1 MAPIGRYGERVAG
14 QSDPRVDERALLLAV
29 AVLTFF
35 ELLAVRPCRA
45 DVFHLRHG
53 GTIEGSISPSQK
65 IEADVLAIVTTSG
78 GEIRLFRE
86 DLQRI
91 EPDRPLETEY
101 ERRAPRTENKVAAQW
116 ELAEWCR
123 ENRLPALRTVH
134 LRRILELDPDCVEA
148 RHALG
153 YTHIEGRWVLPGE
166 IPRERGMEYFQGRW
180 RLPQEIDAIEEKSQ
194 TRQAIRDWTLRLK
207 NLRRSLQ
214 DQDRLNRFRIE
225 LAAIRDP
232 LAIKGLLQLL
242 NAEPLPWLRLFYVDV
257 IARIEHVT
265 ALEALINTS
274 LESIDSDVFYKCI
287 DCLVDLRAPGVVDAY
302 VLALRAVRNDHVN
315 RAAYALGQLGDP
327 ASVPPLIEALVTRH
341 RMVISD
347 GSESGTHTATI
358 SRSVSGLGAGQEN
371 AALSVGKGA
380 NVVVVPMQNEEA
392 LTALHRITGNYGY
405 GYDQRAWRTWYS
417 ANQRVPS
424 MAPRRRE

>member
-1 MAPIGRYGERVAG
+1 VAPFGQYRGKAVLRADGRASAPG
-14 QSDPRVDERALLLAV
+14 V
-29 AVLTFF
+29 AVLAFVALF
-35 ELLAVRPCRA
+35 PLRPCGA
-45 DVFHLRHG
+45 ETLHLRNG
-53 GTIEGSISPSQK
+53 GTIEGTIPPGQAAGS
-65 IEADVLAIVTTSG
+65 EWLTIVTTSG

-86 DLQRI
+86 DLLRI
-91 EPDRPLETEY
+91 ESERPREQEY
-101 ERRAPRTENKVAAQW
+101 VRRAPRTQNSVPAQW

-123 ENRLPALRTVH
+123 ENRLPEFRTHH
-134 LRRILELDPDCVEA
+134 LRRIIELDPDCVEA
-148 RHALG
+148 RHGLG
-153 YTHIEGRWVLPGE
+153 YTHVDGRWVLPGE

-180 RLPQEIDAIEEKSQ
+180 RLPQEIEAIEEKLQ

-207 NLRRSLQ
+207 NLRRSVQ
-214 DQDRLNRFRIE
+214 DQDRLNRFRGE

-274 LESIDSDVFYKCI
+274 LESNDSDLFYKCI

-302 VLALRAVRNDHVN
+302 VLALRAVRNDQVN
-315 RAAYALGQLGDP
+315 RAAFALGHLSDP
-327 ASVPPLIEALVTRH
+327 ASVPPLIEALITRH
-341 RMVISD
+341 RVVISD
-347 GSESGTHTATI
+347 GSEAGTHTATI
-358 SRSVSGLGAGQEN
+358 SRAVSGPGAGQDN
-371 AALSVGKGA
+371 AALSVGKGS
-380 NVVVVPMQNEEA
+380 NVVIVPMQNEEV

-405 GYDQRAWRTWYS
+405 GYDQRAWRTWYA